1 MSDSSQQYLT
11 EMRLKKFN
19 IEYGKTIFKSFSDI
33 SRIRILNILANRK
46 DASIS
51 DLEMILDFTQ
61 TKTSRHIYYLKNSG
75 LLNSENKDQFIFY
88 SLREE
93 ALDIVDQIFEFLDK
107 DEQLKKDLEAYD
119 IMYSNRELARN
130 KIEIKTWKQ

>member
-1 MSDSSQQYLT
+1 
-11 EMRLKKFN
+11 MRLKKFN
-19 IEYGKTIFKSFSDI
+19 IDYGKTIFKSFSDV

-51 DLEMILDFTQ
+51 DLEIILNFTQ

-75 LLNSENKDQFIFY
+75 LLNFRNHDQFIFY

-93 ALDIVDQIFEFLDK
+93 ALDIIDQIFEYLDK
-107 DEQLKKDLEAYD
+107 DLQLKEDLETYD
-119 IMYSNRELARN
+119 IMFNNRELAVN
-130 KIEIKTWKQ
+130 KIELKSWR

>member
-1 MSDSSQQYLT
+1 
-11 EMRLKKFN
+11 MRLKKFN
-19 IEYGKTIFKSFSDI
+19 IEYGRTIFKSFSDV

-130 KIEIKTWKQ
+130 KKEIKTWKQ

>member
-1 MSDSSQQYLT
+1 
-11 EMRLKKFN
+11 MRLKKFN
-19 IEYGKTIFKSFSDI
+19 IDYGKTIFKSFSDV

-51 DLEMILDFTQ
+51 DLEIILNFTQ

-93 ALDIVDQIFEFLDK
+93 ALDIIDQIFEFLDK
-107 DEQLKKDLEAYD
+107 DEQLKKDLE
-119 IMYSNRELARN
+119 
-130 KIEIKTWKQ
+130 TWKR

>member
-1 MSDSSQQYLT
+1 
-11 EMRLKKFN
+11 MRLKKFN
-19 IEYGKTIFKSFSDI
+19 IEYGKTIFKSFSDV

-46 DASIS
+46 EGSIS
-51 DLEMILDFTQ
+51 DLEMILNFTQ

-93 ALDIVDQIFEFLDK
+93 ALDIIDQIFDFLDK

>member
-1 MSDSSQQYLT
+1 
-11 EMRLKKFN
+11 MRLKKFN
-19 IEYGKTIFKSFSDI
+19 IEYGRTIFKSFSDV

-75 LLNSENKDQFIFY
+75 LLNSKNKDQFIFY

-93 ALDIVDQIFEFLDK
+93 ALDIIYQIFEFLDK
-107 DEQLKKDLEAYD
+107 DEQLKKDLDAYD

>member
-1 MSDSSQQYLT
+1 
-11 EMRLKKFN
+11 MRLKKFN
-19 IEYGKTIFKSFSDI
+19 IEYGRTIFKSFSDV
-33 SRIRILNILANRK
+33 SRIRILHILANRK

>member
-1 MSDSSQQYLT
+1 
-11 EMRLKKFN
+11 MRLKKFN
-19 IEYGKTIFKSFSDI
+19 IEYGKTIFKSFSDV

-46 DASIS
+46 EASIS
-51 DLEMILDFTQ
+51 DLEIILNFTQ

-93 ALDIVDQIFEFLDK
+93 ALDIIDQIFEFLDK

-130 KIEIKTWKQ
+130 KIEI

>member
-1 MSDSSQQYLT
+1 
-11 EMRLKKFN
+11 MRLKKFN
-19 IEYGKTIFKSFSDI
+19 IEYGRTIFKSFSDE

>member
-1 MSDSSQQYLT
+1 
-11 EMRLKKFN
+11 MRLKKFN
-19 IEYGKTIFKSFSDI
+19 IEYGKTIFKSFSDV

-51 DLEMILDFTQ
+51 DLEMILNFTQ

-93 ALDIVDQIFEFLDK
+93 ALDIIYQIFEFLDK

>member
-1 MSDSSQQYLT
+1 
-11 EMRLKKFN
+11 MRLKKFN
-19 IEYGKTIFKSFSDI
+19 IDYGKTIFKSFSDV

-51 DLEMILDFTQ
+51 DLEVILNFTQ

-93 ALDIVDQIFEFLDK
+93 ALDIIDQIFEFLDK

-119 IMYSNRELARN
+119 IMYSNRELSRN
-130 KIEIKTWKQ
+130 KIELKTWKQ

>member
-1 MSDSSQQYLT
+1 
-11 EMRLKKFN
+11 MRLKKFN
-19 IEYGKTIFKSFSDI
+19 IEYGKTIFKSFSDV

-46 DASIS
+46 EASIS
-51 DLEMILDFTQ
+51 ALEIILNFTQ

-93 ALDIVDQIFEFLDK
+93 ALDIIDQIFEFLDK

>member
-1 MSDSSQQYLT
+1 M
-11 EMRLKKFN
+11 FN
-19 IEYGKTIFKSFSDI
+19 IEYGKTIFKSFSDV

-46 DASIS
+46 EASIS
-51 DLEMILDFTQ
+51 DLEMILNFTQ

-93 ALDIVDQIFEFLDK
+93 ALDIIDQIFEFLDK

>member
-1 MSDSSQQYLT
+1 
-11 EMRLKKFN
+11 MRLKKFN
-19 IEYGKTIFKSFSDI
+19 IEYGKTIFKSFSDV

-46 DASIS
+46 EASIS
-51 DLEMILDFTQ
+51 DLEMILNFTQ

-93 ALDIVDQIFEFLDK
+93 ALDIIDQIFEYLDK

>member
-1 MSDSSQQYLT
+1 
-11 EMRLKKFN
+11 MRLKKFN
-19 IEYGKTIFKSFSDI
+19 IEYGRTIFKSFSDV

-51 DLEMILDFTQ
+51 DLEMILNFTQ
-61 TKTSRHIYYLKNSG
+61 TKTSRHVYYLKNSG

-93 ALDIVDQIFEFLDK
+93 ALDIIDQIFEFLDK
-107 DEQLKKDLEAYD
+107 DEQLKKDLEVYD
-119 IMYSNRELARN
+119 NMYSNRELARN
-130 KIEIKTWKQ
+130 KIEIKTWK

>member
-1 MSDSSQQYLT
+1 
-11 EMRLKKFN
+11 MRLKKFN
-19 IEYGKTIFKSFSDI
+19 IEYGKTIFKSFSDV

-51 DLEMILDFTQ
+51 DLEMILNFTQ

>member
-1 MSDSSQQYLT
+1 
-11 EMRLKKFN
+11 MRLKKFN
-19 IEYGKTIFKSFSDI
+19 IDYGKTIFKSFSDV
-33 SRIRILNILANRK
+33 SRIRIINILAKRK

-51 DLEMILDFTQ
+51 DLEIILNFTQ

-93 ALDIVDQIFEFLDK
+93 AMDIVDQIFEFLDK
-107 DEQLKKDLEAYD
+107 DEQLKKDLETYD
-119 IMYSNRELARN
+119 IMYSNRELSRN
-130 KIEIKTWKQ
+130 KIELKAWK

>member
-1 MSDSSQQYLT
+1 
-11 EMRLKKFN
+11 MRLKKFN
-19 IEYGKTIFKSFSDI
+19 IEYGKTIFKSFSDV

-46 DASIS
+46 EASIS
-51 DLEMILDFTQ
+51 DLEMILNFTQ

-93 ALDIVDQIFEFLDK
+93 ALDIIDQIFEFLDK

-119 IMYSNRELARN
+119 VMYSNRELARN

>member
-1 MSDSSQQYLT
+1 
-11 EMRLKKFN
+11 MRLKKFN
-19 IEYGKTIFKSFSDI
+19 IEYGRTLFKSFSDV

-46 DASIS
+46 AASIS

>member
-1 MSDSSQQYLT
+1 
-11 EMRLKKFN
+11 MRLKKFN
-19 IEYGKTIFKSFSDI
+19 IDYGKTIFKSFSDV

-51 DLEMILDFTQ
+51 DLEIILNFTQ

-93 ALDIVDQIFEFLDK
+93 ALDIIDQIFEFLDK

>member
-1 MSDSSQQYLT
+1 
-11 EMRLKKFN
+11 MRLKKFN
-19 IEYGKTIFKSFSDI
+19 IEYGRTIFKSFSDV
-33 SRIRILNILANRK
+33 SRIRIFNILANRK

>member
-1 MSDSSQQYLT
+1 
-11 EMRLKKFN
+11 MRLKKFN
-19 IEYGKTIFKSFSDI
+19 IEYGKPIFKSFSDV

-46 DASIS
+46 EASIS
-51 DLEMILDFTQ
+51 DLEMILNFTQ

-93 ALDIVDQIFEFLDK
+93 ALDIIDQIFEFLDK